1 MQLTPRGQLHEA
13 TIYGSHLEYVTRE
26 EKVNASFTE
35 DKIMTVCSQRY
46 KEALLQRLHQFGDDA
61 KKAFTGK
68 NALDKNPIW
77 LGEMHIESVPPKVKT
92 VSQERFFTKRKPI
105 DAKLNVEKVVDP
117 HIRSILRER
126 LEMFD
131 GKADKAFVNLDEQ
144 PIWLNREKGI
154 CIKKVTIYENLG
166 KPTALHDKA
175 DKEGN
180 PIIDKNGKQI
190 PVDYVNTGNNHHV
203 AIYRK
208 PVLDKN
214 GLQKYDDHDQPLYE
228 LEERVVSF
236 YEVVERVNQGLPAV
250 DKAYRSDEGWKFLY
264 SMKQNECFVFPNP
277 QTGFDPKEVD
287 LMDPDNYALISPNL
301 FRVQKVSTKDYWFR
315 HHLET
320 NVDAIKELQGI
331 TWKRITSL
339 SSMHTIVKVRLDHLG
354 RIVQV
359 GEY

>member
-1 MQLTPRGQLHEA
+1 
-13 TIYGSHLEYVTRE
+13 
-26 EKVNASFTE
+26 
-35 DKIMTVCSQRY
+35 
-46 KEALLQRLHQFGDDA
+46 
-61 KKAFTGK
+61 
-68 NALDKNPIW
+68 
-77 LGEMHIESVPPKVKT
+77 
-92 VSQERFFTKRKPI
+92 
-105 DAKLNVEKVVDP
+105 
-117 HIRSILRER
+117 
-126 LEMFD
+126 MFD

-175 DKEGN
+175 DKDGN

-287 LMDPDNYALISPNL
+287 LMDPDNYALISSNL
-301 FRVQKVSTKDYWFR
+301 FRVQKLSFKNYVFR

-320 NVDAIKELQGI
+320 TVDKTVISMKGI
-331 TWKRITSL
+331 TWTDFR
-339 SSMHTIVKVRLDHLG
+339 SSKGLDGIVKVRVNHIG
-354 RIVQV
+354 QIVSV
-359 GEY
+359 GEH